1 MKIHVIATGK
11 FGGEAANRCAD
22 LVRRD
27 GHVVR
32 IDHYDGTRVG
42 HESGW
47 PHAELRVLFA
57 WRETPELMERI
68 DRQCAETGIPYTV
81 AVLTHP
87 RLRIGPTIIPA
98 TAQLPAREAGCFKCY
113 ESRRLQHGALDARSV
128 PLYEH
133 YDKDPAAGPTGYLPH
148 HAGLAAAAV
157 ARVAMQLQEENLA
170 AVQNMELSYNL
181 LTNGLHQAELV
192 PVHGCPRC
200 GRRDLDASWS
210 QLAKELPALEPEL
223 ENSHG

>member
-1 MKIHVIATGK
+1 MKIHVIATGT
-11 FGGEAANRCAD
+11 FGQEAAKRCAE
-22 LVRRD
+22 LVRQA

-81 AVLTHP
+81 AVLAHP
-87 RLRIGPTIIPA
+87 RLRVGPTIIPA
-98 TAQLPAREAGCFKCY
+98 SAQLAVREAGCFKCH
-113 ESRRLQHGALDARSV
+113 ESRRRQHGALDSRSS

-133 YDKDPAAGPTGYLPH
+133 YDKDPASGPTGYLPH
-148 HAGLAAAAV
+148 HTGLAAAAV
-157 ARVAMQLQEENLA
+157 ARIVEQLQAGNPT
-170 AVQNMELSYNL
+170 AVQNLELNYNM
-181 LTNGLHQAELV
+181 LTNGLHQVELV

-200 GRRDLDASWS
+200 GSQDLDASWR
-210 QLAKELPALEPEL
+210 QLAKELPARKPEL